1 MKVDEDL
8 IKGLTR
14 GAVAAFE
21 VFLRMKASER
31 LELLIQVSPQR
42 APSEPLLPLLH
53 KLKMASATM
62 AKATGK

>member
-21 VFLRMKASER
+21 VFLRMKASEK

-42 APSEPLLPLLH
+42 APSEPLLPLY
-53 KLKMASATM
+53 KLKMA
-62 AKATGK
+62 